1 MLYLVSRI
9 LDSVKL
15 VHRVSIVQFWGN
27 LQLIQ
32 LMFVMQDSFV
42 TDALSDLSQL
52 TLLLAQSVPQEDIAL
67 KVVLLKASVFLA
79 GLVSSRGP
87 TTIQLALS
95 VKQDTTV
102 KVLVEVRA
110 PRRYV
115 QLALSAQK
123 VPSIT

>member
-32 LMFVMQDSFV
+32 PTFVMQDSFV

-115 QLALSAQK
+115 QLALFAQK